1 MAREARRRCR
11 CGEGRGKDVGL
22 DRREEDAGARG
33 AEKMSG
39 RERREED
46 ADAGA
51 GDSSK
56 RGKKVLRKK
65 VPYFS
70 TICNKK
76 IFNIYNHIALYLFA
90 YI

>member
-39 RERREED
+39 REARKRCRGEKGAKKMPMQGPET
-46 ADAGA
+46 AARVPAAGQK
-51 GDSSK
+51 GVE
-56 RGKKVLRKK
+56 KKG
-65 VPYFS
+65 
-70 TICNKK
+70 T
-76 IFNIYNHIALYLFA
+76 LFFHNMQ
-90 YI
+90 

>member
-56 RGKKVLRKK
+56 STGGGAKRG
-65 VPYFS
+65 
-70 TICNKK
+70 
-76 IFNIYNHIALYLFA
+76 
-90 YI
+90 